1 MGFTTNDGVASSSG
15 GGYTP
20 AVTVYCEEIDVS
32 RIWSQY
38 GVDARVDDNED
49 EDVIDSP
56 ETGTLAAT
64 IERATVEVNTY
75 LLQRYSVAVCA
86 ASTWVKWCTAIFTC
100 VYLAERRGNTIPKAM
115 QADYDRYHKML
126 EAIAAGTQ
134 PLMGDDGPA
143 APAYDSTPLV
153 SNLTV
158 DRRFGR
164 SKIRRTDANST
175 QATPTPPRKQKSALD
190 TYRYD

>member
-1 MGFTTNDGVASSSG
+1 MGDTLNSGVASSSG

-20 AVTVYCEEIDVS
+20 SVTVYCEQADVAS
-32 RIWSQY
+32 IWSQY
-38 GVDARVDDNED
+38 GVDARIDDNED
-49 EDVIDSP
+49 EDVIDVP
-56 ETGTLAAT
+56 EAGTLLRT
-64 IERATVEVNTY
+64 IERATVEVNVY

-86 ASTWVKWCTAIFTC
+86 ASTWVKWCTAVFAC

-115 QADYDRYHKML
+115 QTDYDRYHKML

-143 APAYDSTPLV
+143 APAFDSTPIV
-153 SNLTV
+153 SNVTV
-158 DRRFGR
+158 DRRMHR

-175 QATPTPPRKQKSALD
+175 QATPTPPRKQKRAFG
-190 TYRYD
+190 YYPYD